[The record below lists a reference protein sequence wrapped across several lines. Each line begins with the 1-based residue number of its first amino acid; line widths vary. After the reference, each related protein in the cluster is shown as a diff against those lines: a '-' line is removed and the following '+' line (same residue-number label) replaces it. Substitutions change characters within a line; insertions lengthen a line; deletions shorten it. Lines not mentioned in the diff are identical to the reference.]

1 MADEILFRVSGD
13 KMDKEDRLSNA
24 HGQFA
29 DEEEA
34 RLFYGFLVEHGYKS
48 MFERVE
54 RKILREHTPPGQGHD
69 RELL

>member
-1 MADEILFRVSGD
+1 MTNEILFRVNGS

-34 RLFYGFLVEHGYKS
+34 RLFYGFLVEHGYRS
-48 MFERVE
+48 EFERVT
-54 RKILREHTPPGQGHD
+54 REVLKKHEPPLQG
-69 RELL
+69 LV